1 MYLKLRFVKKIIMT
15 DKNIEKNE
23 IKAKI
28 QPRIYSSDKIKLEDA
43 VPLTTPFSVHI
54 DVCSLC
60 NFKCSFCFQADV
72 MGKKEKNY
80 PHGMMSKELFMKTV
94 DELKEF
100 PDKIKKIKLG
110 NHGEPTL
117 HKDLP
122 FFIDYARKSGVA
134 EIIEVFTNG
143 SKLNPELNRQLVD
156 SGLQRINIS
165 LEGLTEERYLKVAR
179 AKINWENFVSNVKDL
194 YEYSR
199 KTGDLVIYVKIVN
212 NASENKGKTIFSLTE
227 DEKSYFYKTFGNIAD
242 EVYIE
247 KIVPQWAETQKDK
260 QNDLEYTG
268 MYDQK
273 TVKYKKICPFV
284 FMYLHINHD
293 GIVSP
298 CTLDW
303 PRDVAIGDV
312 NKNTP
317 KEVWKGNRLKDLQ
330 IAMLKGKRDEINFCK
345 DCSAPMVCCD
355 ENLDNHSDEILD
367 KISATT

>member
-1 MYLKLRFVKKIIMT
+1 MT
-15 DKNIEKNE
+15 DQITEKE
-23 IKAKI
+23 KIKAKI
-28 QPRIYSSDKIKLEDA
+28 QPRIYSSNKIKLEDA
-43 VPLTTPFSVHI
+43 APLSTPFSVHI
-54 DVCSLC
+54 DVCSYC
-60 NFKCSFCFQADV
+60 NFKCSFCFQADIL
-72 MGKKEKNY
+72 GKKEKEF
-80 PHGMMSKELFMKTV
+80 PHGMMSKELFKKTV
-94 DELKEF
+94 DELHDF
-100 PDKIKKIKLG
+100 PEKIKKIKIG
-110 NHGEPTL
+110 NHGEPTM

-143 SKLNPELNRQLVD
+143 SKLNPELNKQLVD

-165 LEGLTEERYLKVAR
+165 LEGLSEERYLKVAK
-179 AKINWENFVSNVKDL
+179 AKINWDNFVANIADL

-199 KTGDLVIYVKIVN
+199 KKGDLVIYIKVVN
-212 NASENKGKTIFSLTE
+212 NASELNGKTVFSLS
-227 DEKSYFYKTFGNIAD
+227 EKEKDFFYKTFGNIAD

-273 TVKYKKICPFV
+273 TVNYKKICPFV

-303 PRDVAIGDV
+303 PREVSIGDI

-317 KEVWKGNRLKDLQ
+317 KEVWGGEDLKNLQ
-330 IAMLKGKRDEINFCK
+330 IEMLKGKRDKINFCK

-355 ENLDNHSDEILD
+355 ENLDNHSDKLLS
-367 KISATT
+367 KIST